1 MPDPIPL
8 PDYSFAQVC
17 WDYLEKIRSL
27 CEDNGIQLIL
37 VKAPT
42 LYPAWYPQWEEQI
55 DTGWWLGR
63 LGKLEAASP
72 SAFISHLKG
81 NREQL

>member
-1 MPDPIPL
+1 MLD
-8 PDYSFAQVC
+8 
-17 WDYLEKIRSL
+17 R
-27 CEDNGIQLIL
+27 
-37 VKAPT
+37 
-42 LYPAWYPQWEEQI
+42 QWEEQI